1 MLRDFLVR
9 NRSELIGRC
18 RVKVAQRRAPRAT
31 PAEIE
36 HGVPLFLDQ
45 LAQMLPSTGGA
56 VDSAA
61 ARQRRLA
68 TSPDEIQLEKDASQ
82 HGGELLRHDFTI
94 EQVVH
99 DYGDLCQAITQL
111 ADEQGAAISVHDF
124 GSLNVRLDNAIAGA
138 VTEFS
143 RQHAA
148 DETAAAATTRTLS
161 AIAHEMRNLHSTL
174 TVAIT
179 AIERGTVGF
188 GGATSGALK
197 SGLARMAKLIDRT
210 IELSHVKEH

>member
-1 MLRDFLVR
+1 MLHEFLLS
-9 NRSELIGRC
+9 NRGELIERC
-18 RVKVAQRRAPRAT
+18 RVKVATRRAPMAT
-31 PAEIE
+31 PAELEFGI
-36 HGVPLFLDQ
+36 PLFLDQ
-45 LAQMLPSTGGA
+45 LTAMLPGGSRA
-56 VDSAA
+56 QSEARPSPVSHQTPAEAQIGKVA
-61 ARQRRLA
+61 AR
-68 TSPDEIQLEKDASQ
+68 
-82 HGGELLRHDFTI
+82 HGQELLRHDFTI

-210 IELSHVKEH
+210 IELSHVKGH